1 MINRNHGRTVP
12 GVAAIQKLFT
22 CSTGDVLSGA
32 AINGRV
38 IDRLG
43 LGSKY
48 MFRAV
53 APAICVHTTVGST
66 AADQKV
72 ALDIKLQ
79 HGDSSGGG
87 DMADFS
93 TGLQPGTRT
102 FLTTAMT
109 TPMQNWSTGAKFFDH
124 RAEYEITAAKRYVR
138 AVGTWTRGGSATSTA
153 AGSID
158 TQYAY
163 LTLNFKEADNS
174 PFVDSTS
181 TSTSTST

>member
-1 MINRNHGRTVP
+1 MINRNIGRVVP
-12 GVAAIQKLFT
+12 GLTVEQKLFT

-32 AINGRV
+32 AINWKV

-43 LGSKY
+43 LGAKY
-48 MFRAV
+48 QFRAV
-53 APAICVHTTVGST
+53 TPFIHVYSTVGST

-87 DMADFS
+87 DMADFT
-93 TGLQPGTRT
+93 TGMQPSSRT

-109 TPMQNWSTGAKFFDH
+109 TPMQNWSTGLFSFDH
-124 RAEYEITAAKRYVR
+124 GGEYELTAAKRYIR

-158 TQYAY
+158 TQYAWMG
-163 LTLNFKEADNS
+163 LAFKEADNS
-174 PFVDSTS
+174 PFVDTTS